1 MTKTAETKHKRASAN
16 GGGMRLRTKILLGF
30 GTVLVLMILAAG
42 WSFLGLSSILGL
54 SDKVVEADNLR
65 TDLGQREIDHLNWA
79 NSLSRYVFN
88 DDSSNFDLQLDPR
101 QCSFGLWYYG
111 EGRRQAEALFPSIKP
126 LLASIEAPHAALHE
140 TARGIRDVYQAAD
153 PQLSERAQ
161 ALELGH
167 VEWASEVK
175 SAILEQARQLDVELD
190 HTQCALGQF
199 LYGPQRSDFH
209 QAYPAIDAVFSALE
223 DPHQRLHESAASMQ
237 RPLLI
242 GDFDAA
248 KQIFNDDTLPNLA
261 EVRAGLD
268 QVQSMATAR
277 VAGVRAARDIYN
289 NATLPELRKV
299 QQDLS
304 AMGEIVGNDSKQFQ
318 TRLIADGQTTQG
330 VQVGVTLVSVLV
342 AAALALGI
350 TASIL
355 KQLGGEPADLKLLAQ
370 RLGRG
375 DLTRALK
382 LKSGDTSSLAAGMAN
397 MVDELK
403 KIVGEV
409 RSGADSLSSASSQ
422 VSSTAQSL
430 SQSSTEQAASVEE
443 TSAGIEQLNASVGQN
458 SDNARRT
465 DEMARTAADE
475 ARQGGEAVNRT
486 VAAMKDIASK
496 IGMIEEIAY
505 KTNLLALNAA
515 IEAAR
520 AGQHGKGFTVVA
532 AEVRKLAESSGTT
545 AREIN
550 DLAGGSVH
558 IAEEAG
564 KLLQATVPKIV
575 QTAELIGEIASAS
588 REQASGVRQIND
600 AMGQLDQA
608 TQQNAAASEQLA
620 ATSEELS
627 AQAQQLQES
636 MSFFTLSKNA

>member
-1 MTKTAETKHKRASAN
+1 MSKTGKTQKNGASWS
-16 GGGMRLRTKILLGF
+16 GGSMRLRTKILLGF
-30 GTVLVLMILAAG
+30 GTLLVLMILSAG
-42 WSFLGLSSILGL
+42 WSYLGLSSILGL

-65 TDLGQREIDHLNWA
+65 TDLAQREIDHLNWA
-79 NSLSRYVFN
+79 STLSRYVFN
-88 DDSSNFDLQLDPR
+88 DDSDKLDLQLDPR
-101 QCSFGLWYYG
+101 QCAFGRWYYG
-111 EGRRQAEALFPSIKP
+111 EGRKKAEALFPSIKP

-140 TARGIRDVYQAAD
+140 TASSIRDTYQPAD

-161 ALELGH
+161 ELELGH
-167 VEWASEVK
+167 IEWASEVQ
-175 SAILEQARQLDVELD
+175 SALITQARQLDVQLD
-190 HTQCALGQF
+190 HTQCALGKF
-199 LYGPQRSDFH
+199 LYGPQRAAFH
-209 QAYPAIDAVFSALE
+209 TAHPDIDAVFTSIE

-242 GDFDAA
+242 GDFDSA
-248 KQIFNDDTLPNLA
+248 KQIFNDDTLPSLA
-261 EVRAGLD
+261 KVRAGLD
-268 QVQSMATAR
+268 QVQSMAGAQ
-277 VAGVRAARDIYN
+277 VAGTRAARDIYN

-299 QQDLS
+299 QKDLS
-304 AMGEIVGNDSKQFQ
+304 EMAEIVNSDSKQYQ
-318 TRLIADGQTTQG
+318 TKLVADGQTTQG
-330 VQVGVTLVSVLV
+330 VQVGVTIVSVLV
-342 AAALALGI
+342 AAVLALGI

-375 DLTRALK
+375 DLSQALK
-382 LKSGDTSSLAAGMAN
+382 LKSGDSSSLAAGMAS
-397 MVDELK
+397 MVEELK
-403 KIVGEV
+403 TIVGEV

-430 SQSSTEQAASVEE
+430 SQGATEQAASVEE

-465 DEMARTAADE
+465 DEMARTAAEE
-475 ARQGGEAVNRT
+475 ARQGGDAVNRT

-532 AEVRKLAESSGTT
+532 AEVRKLAESSGET

-550 DLAGGSVH
+550 DLAGSSVQ
-558 IAEEAG
+558 IAEDAG
-564 KLLQATVPKIV
+564 KLLEATVPKIV

-588 REQASGVRQIND
+588 REQAGGVRQINE
-600 AMGQLDQA
+600 AMSQLDQA
-608 TQQNAAASEQLA
+608 TQQNAAASEELA